1 MAQQITLDYLRDLYR
16 NAGLT
21 PSEEELKALVP
32 VVQAFHD
39 GAPQVEEI
47 LQREDEPWVTFSLP
61 AKS

>member
-1 MAQQITLDYLRDLYR
+1 MAEQITTDFLRDLYR

-32 VVQAFHD
+32 VVQAFYD

-47 LQREDEPWVTFSLP
+47 LHREDEPSTAFSLP
-61 AKS
+61 VQS